1 MTNILKEANRMI
13 LFFKMRSWELK
24 ACSPQHSVGRHLSL
38 PPTPN
43 PFQFRLPLSSYPSL
57 FESSLYATLFLQ
69 KTCRSTFPLIK
80 KKKKSE
86 DFHFCENSIVCV
98 FCREPL
104 QQQPAPWVVW
114 GAPPSP
120 LLGTAFG
127 IRRQA
132 AGPVTC
138 TCEHRALPP
147 FMLCIPLARCVLKQ
161 SLLLIIPFL
170 A

>member
-1 MTNILKEANRMI
+1 
-13 LFFKMRSWELK
+13 MRSWELK

-69 KTCRSTFPLIK
+69 KTCRSMFPLIK
-80 KKKKSE
+80 KKKNLKIFTFAKIALCVCFAENLYSGSRHPE
-86 DFHFCENSIVCV
+86 LCEV
-98 FCREPL
+98 PH
-104 QQQPAPWVVW
+104 QAPSWERH
-114 GAPPSP
+114 S
-120 LLGTAFG
+120 AFG
-127 IRRQA
+127 VK
-132 AGPVTC
+132 PVTC